1 MNTITPK
8 KTLTLHR
15 GAVIRPRVVEP
26 AAPTVP
32 TEPGEREFWFA
43 WRRGARGPR
52 FRHATREAAVTE
64 AQRIAER
71 HPGAVILVYAAYLT
85 DKKFVSKEDHE

>member
-1 MNTITPK
+1 MSTITPK
-8 KTLTLHR
+8 NTLTLHR

-26 AAPTVP
+26 TAP
-32 TEPGEREFWFA
+32 TEPGEREYWFC
-43 WRRGARGPR
+43 WRRGARAPH

-85 DKKFVSKEDHE
+85 DKRFVSKEEQ